1 MVKHAFLTFGGPDAN
16 YHNAVKRVCAQ
27 TRELNVFDEIIGVT
41 DIDLINDKK
50 FYSRHRKFLEKNKRG
65 YGYWLWK
72 SYIVKKQLEKMN
84 ENDVLVYADAGCV
97 MNVNGKKRL
106 YEYFD
111 MVNNSEYGMLSFQM
125 DMPEKSWTK
134 MDIFKHLDA
143 YELLET
149 GQLIATTF
157 VIRKCEHTMKLVNK
171 WYNTCNDYDLIN
183 DSPSKSKNDAT
194 FKENRHDQS
203 VWSVIRKKYGS
214 IIINDETYFVNWNDG
229 INNPI
234 LAMRQRY

>member
-1 MVKHAFLTFGGPDAN
+1 
-16 YHNAVKRVCAQ
+16 
-27 TRELNVFDEIIGVT
+27 
-41 DIDLINDKK
+41 
-50 FYSRHRKFLEKNKRG
+50 
-65 YGYWLWK
+65 
-72 SYIVKKQLEKMN
+72 MN